1 LFRRVRG
8 DTFVLA
14 PPFVIDDD
22 LLDRIAE
29 VLAGATN
36 AVLS

>member
-1 LFRRVRG
+1 MRG

-14 PPFVIDDD
+14 PAFVIEDD

-29 VLAGATN
+29 VLAVATK